1 MKKLLVML
9 CGVMLLAVSGC
20 CSMGQCKIT
29 MEKNAVLLD
38 VRTPAE
44 YQKGYLQGAINLP
57 QADVD
62 TKAATVVPTK
72 DTPVYVY
79 CRGGRE
85 ATMVEVNK
93 TKRQNSPT
101 LKNSQKFVK
110 WGQWFNTRSNSE
122 KIINFEITDFS
133 MYGDFLPKIDA
144 RFL

>member
-1 MKKLLVML
+1 MKKLIIML
-9 CGVMLLAVSGC
+9 CGIMLLVVSGC
-20 CSMGQCKIT
+20 CSLGQCKIT

-62 TKAATVVPTK
+62 KKAAAVVPSK

-85 ATMVEVNK
+85 ATMATEK
-93 TKRQNSPT
+93 L
-101 LKNSQKFVK
+101 LKQ
-110 WGQWFNTRSNSE
+110 GY
-122 KIINFEITDFS
+122 TDVHNLGA
-133 MYGDFLPKIDA
+133 MKNARERLGLPLAK
-144 RFL
+144 

>member
-1 MKKLLVML
+1 MRKIFVML

-29 MEKNAVLLD
+29 MKKNAVLLD
-38 VRTPAE
+38 VRTPTE

-85 ATMVEVNK
+85 ATMA
-93 TKRQNSPT
+93 TKKL
-101 LKNSQKFVK
+101 LKQGYTNVHNLGAMKNAQ
-110 WGQWFNTRSNSE
+110 E
-122 KIINFEITDFS
+122 KLK
-133 MYGDFLPKIDA
+133 LPIKK
-144 RFL
+144 

>member
-1 MKKLLVML
+1 MRKIFVML

-29 MEKNAVLLD
+29 MKKNAVLLD
-38 VRTPAE
+38 VRTPTE

-62 TKAATVVPTK
+62 SKAATVVHSK

-85 ATMVEVNK
+85 AAMATEKLLKQGYTDVHNLGAMKNAR
-93 TKRQNSPT
+93 KRLGLPT
-101 LKNSQKFVK
+101 VK
-110 WGQWFNTRSNSE
+110 
-122 KIINFEITDFS
+122 
-133 MYGDFLPKIDA
+133 
-144 RFL
+144 

>member
-1 MKKLLVML
+1 MKKLFVML

-20 CSMGQCKIT
+20 CSLGQCKIT

-62 TKAATVVPTK
+62 TKAATVVPAK
-72 DTPVYVY
+72 DTPIYVY

-85 ATMVEVNK
+85 ATMATEK
-93 TKRQNSPT
+93 L
-101 LKNSQKFVK
+101 LKQGYTDVHNLGAMK
-110 WGQWFNTRSNSE
+110 NARE
-122 KIINFEITDFS
+122 KLD
-133 MYGDFLPKIDA
+133 LPIKK
-144 RFL
+144 

>member
-1 MKKLLVML
+1 MKTLFSIL
-9 CGVMLLAVSGC
+9 CGIVLFAISGC
-20 CSMGQCKIT
+20 CSTESKIS
-29 MEKNAVLLD
+29 MENNAVLLD

-85 ATMVEVNK
+85 ATMATEKLLKQGYTDVHNLGAMK
-93 TKRQNSPT
+93 NAQKLLCLPT
-101 LKNSQKFVK
+101 AK
-110 WGQWFNTRSNSE
+110 
-122 KIINFEITDFS
+122 
-133 MYGDFLPKIDA
+133 
-144 RFL
+144 

>member
-9 CGVMLLAVSGC
+9 CGVMLLVAGGC
-20 CSMGQCKIT
+20 CSLGQCKIT

-38 VRTPAE
+38 VRTPTE

-62 TKAATVVPTK
+62 KKAATVVPAK

-85 ATMVEVNK
+85 ATMATEK
-93 TKRQNSPT
+93 L
-101 LKNSQKFVK
+101 LKQ
-110 WGQWFNTRSNSE
+110 GY
-122 KIINFEITDFS
+122 TDVHNL
-133 MYGDFLPKIDA
+133 GGLKDA
-144 RFL
+144 RKKLDLPIKK